1 MRNLENIY
9 HPNFYDFLYFLNL
22 CSKKND
28 CMNLTLE
35 TNRLLLRPLELS
47 DAPSM
52 FAMDN
57 NPNVH
62 KYLWQQPTQEVSE
75 TIKIIEMVQK
85 QYVDNNIGRF
95 ATILKETGE
104 FIGWTGIKFVND
116 HVENGNT
123 NFYDYGYRLDEKF
136 WNKGFATEASIA
148 WLHYG
153 FNQMNIEKMN
163 AYTHAQN
170 GASNHILQKVGFQLM
185 EDYPDKNDVIWKW
198 WMMEKSEQ

>member
-1 MRNLENIY
+1 M
-9 HPNFYDFLYFLNL
+9 D
-22 CSKKND
+22 
-28 CMNLTLE
+28 LTLE
-35 TNRLLLRPLELS
+35 TKRLLLRPLELS
-47 DAPSM
+47 DAEAF

-75 TIKIIEMVQK
+75 IIKVIEMVQK
-85 QYVDNNIGRF
+85 QYEDNGIGRF

-136 WNKGFATEASIA
+136 WNEGYATEASLV
-148 WLHYG
+148 WLEYG
-153 FNQMNIEKMN
+153 FNQMKIEKMN
-163 AYTHAQN
+163 AYTHAEN
-170 GASNHILQKVGFQLM
+170 LASNHILQKVGFQFM
-185 EDYPDKNDVIWKW
+185 EDYPDKEGVIWKW
-198 WMMEKSEQ
+198 WMMKNL